1 MFSLCRRPALFTVF
15 LACALGPAAAQE
27 SVVEPQSPTDA
38 KTTPEK
44 IPSFAELE
52 AAGARIGEIRIDNE
66 NIFDLEDPKENNV
79 LYRAANA
86 LHIRTRPEII
96 RRQLL
101 FKTGDPVSVHVL
113 EEAERLLRGN
123 QSLYDVSIRPVAYH
137 DGVVD
142 IEVRTRDTWTLLL
155 GVSASREGGSNKH
168 GVTLRENN
176 ALGTGIQIG
185 VNRSSDPTRNGTEFR
200 ITDSHAFDGWT
211 TVDYAQTQFSDGAL
225 KSFSLTRPFYA
236 LDTRWAAGFTG
247 SKGDSVESVYTNGII
262 ASQYRHKQD
271 QTQIFAGWS
280 KGLVEGWVHRYLTG
294 LDYSKDTYSL
304 DPNLSAPPELPLDQ
318 TLVAPFLR
326 YEVVQDSYEKV
337 KNRDLIERPEYFL
350 MGWQSQLQLGRAL
363 TSLGSTQ
370 DLWRYS
376 ASASDGLRL
385 SAGQTTLLSASV
397 AGQSGYGPL
406 DRQLSSGSIHYY
418 GHPRGDMLVYV
429 SLAADVLRSP
439 NSANQL
445 LLGGDTGLRGYPRNY
460 QAGNQR
466 VLFNLEQ
473 RVYTDWYPF
482 RLFRVGGAVFYDL
495 GRAWNGPTEN
505 TANTGWLSDVGLGL
519 RILSARASSGNVFH
533 IDFAFPLNRDPN
545 IKRAQFL
552 VTTKS
557 TF

>member
-1 MFSLCRRPALFTVF
+1 MFSLSRRLALCTVF
-15 LACALGPAAAQE
+15 LACALAPVAAQE
-27 SVVEPQSPTDA
+27 PVAEPQSPADA
-38 KTTPEK
+38 KTAPEK

-52 AAGARIGEIRIDNE
+52 AAGARIGEIRIDNQ
-66 NIFDLEDPKENNV
+66 NIFDLEDPKENSI

-86 LHIRTRPEII
+86 LHIRTRPEVI

-101 FKTGDPVSVHVL
+101 FKTGDLVSVHVI

-142 IEVRTRDTWTLLL
+142 IEVRTRDTWTLQL
-155 GVSASREGGSNKH
+155 GVSASREGGSNRT

-176 ALGTGIQIG
+176 ALGTGVQVG
-185 VNRSSDPTRNGTEFR
+185 VERSSDFNRSGTQYR
-200 ITDSHAFDGWT
+200 ITDNHAFDGWT
-211 TVDYAQTQFSDGAL
+211 TVDYALTQYSDGQL
-225 KSFSLTRPFYA
+225 KSVSLIRPFYA
-236 LDTRWAAGFTG
+236 LDTRWAAGSTG
-247 SKGDSVESVYTNGII
+247 SKNDRIDSVYTNGTITG
-262 ASQYRHKQD
+262 QYRHKQD
-271 QTQIFAGWS
+271 NAEVFGGFS
-280 KGLVEGWVHRYLTG
+280 KGLIEGWVHRYSAG
-294 LDYSKDTYSL
+294 LDYLKDTYNL
-304 DPNLSAPPELPLDQ
+304 DPTLPTPVQLPQDQ

-350 MGWQSQLQLGRAL
+350 MGWQSQLQLGRSF
-363 TSLGSTQ
+363 TGLGSTQ
-370 DLWRYS
+370 SLWLYS
-376 ASASDGLRL
+376 ASASDGSRP
-385 SAGQTTLLSASV
+385 SAGQTVLVSASL

-406 DRQLSSGSIHYY
+406 DKQLSSGSIHYY
-418 GHPRGDMLVYV
+418 GRPRGDMLVFA
-429 SLAADVLRSP
+429 SLAADILRDP

-533 IDFAFPLNRDPN
+533 IDFAFPLNRDPT